1 MQYVITVFKK
11 ELRDM
16 FRDKRVRRT
25 IFIMPIFT
33 VLLVVMLFGFLDN
46 VTSKP
51 SSIKIDYVHGTPQEV
66 VTALQAGKVSLE
78 EVPSVEEGNRLIQ
91 AGKARMVLDVAP
103 NPKAPGTY
111 LAELHF
117 DSKQESSVIASKVS
131 EQILDA
137 LNKALALQALSA
149 NGIPAST
156 LTKYQPKED
165 DVLVGGKTG
174 ASSFAISIMPYLIIM
189 WAFYGGISFATELVA
204 GEKDKN
210 TLETLLISPATRSQI
225 AMGKFLSLAVI
236 CLTCSCMSVVALGIA
251 PYLSSGN
258 KMFALDMSLT
268 PLSGLLILLVMLP
281 TVGLFASLLLAI
293 SSYAKNPREAQGY
306 LAGISTLVVM
316 PAMFSQ
322 FIGYTDYASKTWIYA
337 IPVLNAAVNLRQI
350 LQAQF
355 NPLGFTITLV
365 ISLVL
370 AGIGI
375 RTAVWFFNRESVLA
389 RV

>member
-1 MQYVITVFKK
+1 MQYVFTVFKK

-25 IFIMPIFT
+25 IFFMPVFT
-33 VLLVVMLFGFLDN
+33 VLLVVGLFGFLEN
-46 VTSKP
+46 VTSQP
-51 SSIKIDYVHGTPQEV
+51 SNIKIDYVKGTPQEV
-66 VTALQAGKVSLE
+66 VDALRKDNVTLN
-78 EVPSVEEGNRLIQ
+78 EVPTVAEGKKLIQ
-91 AGKARMVLDVAP
+91 EGKARLVLEVVP
-103 NPKAPGTY
+103 NLDGTY
-111 LAELHF
+111 LANEYH
-117 DSKQESSVIASKVS
+117 DPKQEISMIATGETDKVLTK
-131 EQILDA
+131 LDTQDSMA
-137 LNKALALQALSA
+137 LLAAKGISPSALAKYV
-149 NGIPAST
+149 P
-156 LTKYQPKED
+156 TKAT
-165 DVLVGGKTG
+165 VLVGGKAG

-210 TLETLLISPATRSQI
+210 TLETLLITPATRTQI
-225 AMGKFLSLAVI
+225 ALGKFLSLAVI
-236 CLTCSCMSVVALGIA
+236 CLTCSGMSIVALGLA

-258 KMFALDMSLT
+258 KMFALDMSLS
-268 PLSGLLILLVMLP
+268 PLSALLIALVLIP
-281 TVGLFASLLLAI
+281 TVLFFASLLLAI
-293 SSYAKNPREAQGY
+293 SSFAKNPREAQGY

-322 FIGYTDYASKTWIYA
+322 FIGYTDYASKAWIYA

-355 NPLGFTITLV
+355 NPLGFVITLV
-365 ISLVL
+365 MSLAL